1 MRDYVGV
8 PNMDTARQTESPG
21 AAAAVKG
28 KTKNGAKGKPEKGAT
43 ETGDGVIRSLGGEV
57 EMRLN
62 AMLNQGVFPTQPPP
76 GSGKTPTGKD
86 GGQSFS

>member
-1 MRDYVGV
+1 
-8 PNMDTARQTESPG
+8 MDTARATESPA

-28 KTKNGAKGKPEKGAT
+28 KDKPRPIVKGKTDKGSTDAG
-43 ETGDGVIRSLGGEV
+43 EFSNKALGGEV

-62 AMLNQGVFPTQPPP
+62 AMLNQGVFPSQAA
-76 GSGKTPTGKD
+76 GKTPGKD